1 MFVVARNL
9 GRSWHLTGL
18 QYEILILCLHEDHQ
32 TSDPLQ
38 DYLSSSAFI
47 TLVISAISPAD
58 SG

>member
-1 MFVVARNL
+1 MFVIARNP

-18 QYEILILCLHEDHQ
+18 QYESLILYLLEDQQ
-32 TSDPLQ
+32 TPDPLQ

-47 TLVISAISPAD
+47 TLAISAISPAD